1 MFLDNDKPVMTASE
15 SQPVEEVTNVTLT
28 CSDRTSDNVTGYLWY
43 KNGFLIGESTNMK
56 LSLPNNTRA
65 DDGQY
70 SCEVNT
76 NKVPKSSMSNMI
88 TINFLCKSS
97 SCLILYHPN
106 CLHIQQTNSQIQNN
120 VVYLKEVP
128 YLQFIYCNSRFL
140 PMT

>member
-1 MFLDNDKPVMTASE
+1 MKVGKRQGMFMFSSQLKPQGDLTGPIICLDNDEPVMTASE
-15 SQPVEEVTNVTLT
+15 NQPVEEVTNVTLT

-43 KNGFLIGESTNMK
+43 KNGVLIGESTNMK

-76 NKVPKSSMSNMI
+76 NKVPKSSMSNTI

-106 CLHIQQTNSQIQNN
+106 CLHIQ
-120 VVYLKEVP
+120 
-128 YLQFIYCNSRFL
+128 
-140 PMT
+140 

>member
-1 MFLDNDKPVMTASE
+1 MKVGKRQGMFMFSRQMKPQGDLTGPIICLDNDEPVMTASE
-15 SQPVEEVTNVTLT
+15 NQPVEEVTNVTLT

-43 KNGFLIGESTNMK
+43 KNGVLIGESTNMK

-70 SCEVNT
+70 SCEVKT
-76 NKVPKSSMSNMI
+76 NKVPKSSMSNTI

-106 CLHIQQTNSQIQNN
+106 CLHIQ
-120 VVYLKEVP
+120 
-128 YLQFIYCNSRFL
+128 
-140 PMT
+140 